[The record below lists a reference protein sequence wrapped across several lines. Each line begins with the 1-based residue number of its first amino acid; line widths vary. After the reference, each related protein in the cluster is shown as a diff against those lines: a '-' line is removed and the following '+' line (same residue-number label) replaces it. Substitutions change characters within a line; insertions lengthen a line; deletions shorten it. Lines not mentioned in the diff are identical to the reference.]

1 MYMSLYKCLEY
12 ACTQCIHTT
21 TPCDM
26 YICDDSVYMEA
37 VKDHVI
43 TNVAGGKTV
52 CLKKSNFP
60 NTGKGSAFPSIQ
72 SPLS

>member
-1 MYMSLYKCLEY
+1 MHMSYVCV
-12 ACTQCIHTT
+12 CTV
-21 TPCDM
+21 
-26 YICDDSVYMEA
+26 YIRHVCYNSVYMEA

-60 NTGKGSAFPSIQ
+60 NTGKDSAFPSVTVA
-72 SPLS
+72 